1 MGFESRRIIVYNSFM
16 IKRIKGYLNRIFGQ
30 RQASKTLSKTE
41 LEKKVVQSARQV
53 VKDYPGVFERLAK
66 YDRV

>member
-1 MGFESRRIIVYNSFM
+1 M
-16 IKRIKGYLNRIFGQ
+16 IEKIKGCLNKVFGRTQ
-30 RQASKTLSKTE
+30 TPKALSKAE

>member
-1 MGFESRRIIVYNSFM
+1 MKKIL
-16 IKRIKGYLNRIFGQ
+16 KKLNDVFGKKQ
-30 RQASKTLSKTE
+30 SPPQLSKEE
-41 LEKKVVQSARQV
+41 LEKKIVQSARQV

>member
-1 MGFESRRIIVYNSFM
+1 MR
-16 IKRIKGYLNRIFGQ
+16 KLNKTFGRKQ
-30 RQASKTLSKTE
+30 VPPQLSKEE
-41 LEKKVVQSARQV
+41 LEKKIVQSARQV